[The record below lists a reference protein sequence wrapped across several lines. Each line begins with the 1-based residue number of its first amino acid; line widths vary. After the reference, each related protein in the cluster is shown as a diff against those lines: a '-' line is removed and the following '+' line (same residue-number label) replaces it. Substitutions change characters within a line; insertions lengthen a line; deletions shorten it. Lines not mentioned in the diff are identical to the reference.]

1 MFVYTNLILKI
12 VAIILLCTAERVF
25 NMKLM
30 HTKLPEFLKKM
41 KVAAEESPN
50 PKKIEIR
57 GLENLTSAKMQSLRT
72 GRIEHAVREMTMRDG
87 VDRIEFQ
94 VIPRVPETMHTVIVK
109 GIDKDGNIKSAILE
123 VVNILHPTEE
133 AYLIGCKDI
142 EAQKTWHWQTL
153 I

>member
-72 GRIEHAVREMTMRDG
+72 GRIEHAV
-87 VDRIEFQ
+87 
-94 VIPRVPETMHTVIVK
+94 
-109 GIDKDGNIKSAILE
+109 
-123 VVNILHPTEE
+123 
-133 AYLIGCKDI
+133 
-142 EAQKTWHWQTL
+142 
-153 I
+153 